1 MDQTKKVVLHDLA
14 IERPLQIQSISSV
27 LYYRYSPSFVFEGE
41 QHRQWEF
48 VYVDKGAVIIESD
61 QKTYALKAGSYF
73 LHRPSEFHKIKAD
86 QTSSDVFIMTFL
98 LKKGGGL
105 LSPLSDQPH
114 EVNEEEKELLLR
126 LLEENRLAFAGT
138 DFFAKKIIYHDRLG
152 SLEIIAS
159 LLEDFLLLGLR
170 PKENENPTHPT
181 NPLFEKIVL
190 SIQKH
195 LASPACLREVS
206 SELGYSEGYVSKFF
220 ARQGHVSVKEYQL
233 NLRLEKAKSLL
244 FERNKSLSDI
254 ADELGFSS
262 LQHFSKI
269 FKQKTHYS
277 PSRYRDAALSKN
289 LYDPFVNV

>member
-1 MDQTKKVVLHDLA
+1 MDDKKTPVLHDLPV
-14 IERPLQIQSISSV
+14 ERPLQIQSISSV

-41 QHRQWEF
+41 KHRQWEF
-48 VYVDKGAVIIESD
+48 VYVDKGAVIIESNH
-61 QKTYALKAGSYF
+61 QSYALKAGSYF

-98 LKKGGGL
+98 LKKGGSL
-105 LSPLSDQPH
+105 LSSLSDQPH
-114 EVNEEEKELLLR
+114 EVSEEGKDMLLR
-126 LLEENRLAFAGT
+126 LLEENRLVFAGT
-138 DFFAKKIIYHDRLG
+138 DFFAKKIAYRSRLG
-152 SLEIIAS
+152 SLQIIAS

-170 PKENENPTHPT
+170 PKESEDPVNPT
-181 NPLFEKIVL
+181 NPLIGKIIL
-190 SIQKH
+190 SIQNH
-195 LASPACLREVS
+195 LTSPACLREVS
-206 SELGYSEGYVSKFF
+206 SELGYSEGYISKFF
-220 ARQGHVSVKEYQL
+220 ARQYHVSVKDYQL

-262 LQHFSKI
+262 LQHFSKV

-277 PSRYRDAALSKN
+277 PSHYRNAALSKN